1 MRKTLSLLV
10 AAAGLSFG
18 APVITVIPSVGPSS
32 LAGSAAAYDANALQ
46 ALLQGLTNF
55 GTAGTPSYYS
65 QVSGD
70 LSANQIIDTFGLFN
84 SWLGIANPS
93 APFNNEF
100 GNNLYFGVQIL
111 GGTQSFSLSE
121 LVYADNLATY
131 DPSLIG
137 TTPFSFNGD
146 NYDERFLAFLDNG
159 TTPGSLDAGDSQ
171 VALGTAGTTAVNYL
185 FYRGVPVFFLPLAGA
200 TNQQALD
207 STVAAIVSN
216 APVTLTASYC
226 LADTPGSTTCGPVSG
241 QASAAIGEIPEP
253 STYALMGLGLA
264 ALAYARRRLA

>member
-18 APVITVIPSVGPSS
+18 APVITVVPSVGPSS

-100 GNNLYFGVQIL
+100 GNNLYFGVSII
-111 GGTQSFSLSE
+111 GGVQSFSLSQ
-121 LVYADNLATY
+121 LVYDDNLATY
-131 DPSLIG
+131 DPSLAG
-137 TTPFSFNGD
+137 TTPFSFDGD
-146 NYDERFLAFLDNG
+146 TYGSSFLAFLDDG
-159 TTPGSLDAGDSQ
+159 TTPGSLDASDSQ
-171 VALGTAGTTAVNYL
+171 VAVGTAGTTAVNYL
-185 FYRGVPVFFLPLAGA
+185 FYRGVPVLFTPLTGA

-207 STVAAIVSN
+207 NTMAAIN
-216 APVTLTASYC
+216 ANTPVTFTASYC
-226 LADTPGSTTCGPVSG
+226 LADTPGSTTCGAATG
-241 QASAAIGEIPEP
+241 QASATIGEIPEP